1 MEKRHLQIRETV
13 RQVRCVSWTAAL
25 QNSANLSMFIF
36 NVQEVRGREFK
47 THVEGYEYLKKQG
60 VPVIE

>member
-1 MEKRHLQIRETV
+1 
-13 RQVRCVSWTAAL
+13 
-25 QNSANLSMFIF
+25 MFIF
-36 NVQEVRGREFK
+36 NVQEVRGHEFK